1 MSVHLLHAQVRT
13 IKIKYAHTPSISLL
27 GCMCVFDSDTMSV
40 HLLHGDIDGVC
51 ACVCDTMSV
60 HLLHADV
67 EGVCVYLIHTHSPSN
82 LATIVSII
90 IDSNTLHG
98 TDVRETGL

>member
-1 MSVHLLHAQVRT
+1 
-13 IKIKYAHTPSISLL
+13 
-27 GCMCVFDSDTMSV
+27 MCVFDS
-40 HLLHGDIDGVC
+40 
-51 ACVCDTMSV
+51 DTMSV

-90 IDSNTLHG
+90 IDSSTLHG